1 MITYQLEHRPGNQSA
16 LIQLLFLSQWLYINL
31 HVSFP
36 FCTSYSQLS
45 NNSLSLFFF
54 FLASVGYHKTYEVS
68 RFYSVSCD
76 KSILGC
82 QFCTGVGY
90 ILLENPTVILLLYYI
105 TKQSQL
111 TVLQNIVLVEFYFI
125 LCVCFITSIA
135 GLCRTK

>member
-1 MITYQLEHRPGNQSA
+1 MLV
-16 LIQLLFLSQWLYINL
+16 FLSVHL
-31 HVSFP
+31 
-36 FCTSYSQLS
+36 TLS
-45 NNSLSLFFF
+45 CQIILSLSFFF

-111 TVLQNIVLVEFYFI
+111 TVL
-125 LCVCFITSIA
+125 
-135 GLCRTK
+135 